1 MEPFFLGTGHRV
13 PCIKVHDHMA
23 NLEVEQGNNGELT
36 GLQAGLTLDLVWGED
51 VSQNS
56 MQDGSEEETDQ
67 TSEVRKA

>member
-1 MEPFFLGTGHRV
+1 MGPFFLATGHRV

-23 NLEVEQGNNGELT
+23 NLEVKQGNNGELT

>member
-1 MEPFFLGTGHRV
+1 
-13 PCIKVHDHMA
+13 MA
-23 NLEVEQGNNGELT
+23 NLEVKQGNNGELT

-67 TSEVRKA
+67 TSEEVRKA